1 MIVANS
7 ARTIIVVLFCLLAV
21 ATPAS
26 AECAWV
32 LWSRFTAG
40 SQRETA
46 SEWSNGERG
55 GEAYSMRAECQDRIA
70 SVTHLPRPGSVGD
83 WLEWL
88 RSAGRYASTP
98 SLPPDLEKAFPKKGS
113 DWLPDGSAMTITPT
127 AMTEWKCLPETMDPR
142 GRKGGK

>member
-1 MIVANS
+1 MIAAIP
-7 ARTIIVVLFCLLAV
+7 ARTIIGVLFCLLAV
-21 ATPAS
+21 ATSAS

-46 SEWSNGERG
+46 SEWSNGEHG
-55 GEAYSMRAECQDRIA
+55 GEAYSTRAECHDRIA

-88 RSAGRYASTP
+88 RSAGRYDRKR
-98 SLPPDLEKAFPKKGS
+98 LPPEQFKGS
-113 DWLPDGSAMTITPT
+113 NWLPDGSAMTQTPT

-142 GRKGGK
+142 APKGK

>member
-1 MIVANS
+1 M
-7 ARTIIVVLFCLLAV
+7 TIRRPCLFITVLCCLFV
-21 ATPAS
+21 FPTSAS

-46 SEWSNGERG
+46 SEWTNGARG
-55 GEAYSMRAECQDRIA
+55 GEAYSTRAECQDRIA

-88 RSAGRYASTP
+88 RSTGRYDP
-98 SLPPDLEKAFPKKGS
+98 KRSLAPQEFKGS
-113 DWLPDGSAMTITPT
+113 GWLSDGSAMTITPT

-142 GRKGGK
+142 GPKGK